1 MNTSL
6 TDHFQ
11 KFTHVRH
18 SFDLLVRI
26 KASYSCK
33 KLMLIIAWF
42 HGRPQKKMQ
51 GGQKHSRDGHLGE
64 SYSQVSVSDRV
75 TN

>member
-1 MNTSL
+1 MHTPHPTPLDSL
-6 TDHFQ
+6 LAISYRNHQ
-11 KFTHVRH
+11 KNLAYFSH
-18 SFDLLVRI
+18 L
-26 KASYSCK
+26 
-33 KLMLIIAWF
+33 

-51 GGQKHSRDGHLGE
+51 GGQKHSRDSHLSE